1 MTIADFNY
9 RFTEPK
15 SQPKATKGKIA
26 YEAAEAARKD
36 ANFMMSLAKPSE
48 Q

>member
-9 RFTEPK
+9 RFMEPK
-15 SQPKATKGKIA
+15 SQKKATKEKIA
-26 YEAAEAARKD
+26 DEAAEAARKD
-36 ANFMMSLAKPSE
+36 ANFMMSLAKAE